1 MTSRTSSLPHIISLS
16 LVVLACIFFVI
27 GLVHIFSDA
36 YLNVEAI
43 AYLFDGVLFLVSGVL
58 IFFSIR
64 AFRKKYRDS

>member
-1 MTSRTSSLPHIISLS
+1 MTNRTSSLSHIISLS

-27 GLVHIFSDA
+27 GLVRIFSDA

>member
-27 GLVHIFSDA
+27 GLVRIFSDA

-64 AFRKKYRDS
+64 AFRKKYNNS